1 MTYEEIIKDEL
12 DHFYREKEFVKEEIK
27 QVKNNTGLIR
37 LRQRLIMVNE
47 VIEAKEEKLRNL
59 NSDKIY

>member
-12 DHFYREKEFVKEEIK
+12 DHFYREKEFIKEEIK

-47 VIEAKEEKLRNL
+47 VIEAKEEKLRDLDFN
-59 NSDKIY
+59 